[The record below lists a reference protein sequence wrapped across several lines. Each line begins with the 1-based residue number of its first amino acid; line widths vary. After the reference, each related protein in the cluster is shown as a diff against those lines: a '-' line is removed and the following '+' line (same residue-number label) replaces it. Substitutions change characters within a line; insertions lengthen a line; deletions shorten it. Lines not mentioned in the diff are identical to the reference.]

1 MKPTYLP
8 SFLCVS
14 FSLSL
19 SLLVG
24 FFPGRAAI
32 FRIPCFERE
41 SSADL
46 LETAQGLRYGEG
58 VRISSEFRERNAS
71 AVANWFSRIENEI
84 CKLGLPSVLICIR
97 LPDLKKK
104 LTIHLRFADF
114 QDSNF

>member
-1 MKPTYLP
+1 MEPTYLVF
-8 SFLCVS
+8 SVFFFL
-14 FSLSL
+14 FLSL
-19 SLLVG
+19 FWLDFSRGEQQYSV
-24 FFPGRAAI
+24 FRAS
-32 FRIPCFERE
+32 RERE

-58 VRISSEFRERNAS
+58 IRISSEFRERNAS

-97 LPDLKKK
+97 LPHLKKK
-104 LTIHLRFADF
+104 DLRFADF

>member
-1 MKPTYLP
+1 MEPTYLVF
-8 SFLCVS
+8 SVFL
-14 FSLSL
+14 FLFLSL
-19 SLLVG
+19 FWLDFSRGEQQYSVFRASSKRVG
-24 FFPGRAAI
+24 
-32 FRIPCFERE
+32 
-41 SSADL
+41 L

-104 LTIHLRFADF
+104 DLRFADF